1 MVPWVRQYK
10 TRTVSA
16 DLEKRCGRL
25 DAACYRGQGPHALTG
40 PQPMRLDLRGPVCDY
55 RAARKRAFP

>member
-1 MVPWVRQYK
+1 MGQAIQKAHQFQR
-10 TRTVSA
+10 A
-16 DLEKRCGRL
+16 LEKRCGGL
-25 DAACYRGQGPHALTG
+25 DAGCYRGQGPHALTG

>member
-1 MVPWVRQYK
+1 MGQAIQNAHGFSGPGKALR
-10 TRTVSA
+10 S
-16 DLEKRCGRL
+16 L